1 MQHPH
6 CQVFGAS
13 RKSRARQSTW
23 QGRLT
28 TRRPIAPGENA
39 RYACGVENCCNCGQE
54 TRLYV
59 SRVPWCLTCYQ
70 AVPEAR
76 KLRNLLKPDPDTD
89 LPDPSFGSRMPTL
102 ALAVAERLVPETQ
115 QILIA
120 FLQADLNLS
129 ATLLETAEVARS
141 CAHVTSALTSARR
154 GLQVIRH
161 LVQKVDD
168 PGALADIRAR
178 AEELEFRLE
187 KFPV

>member
-1 MQHPH
+1 
-6 CQVFGAS
+6 
-13 RKSRARQSTW
+13 
-23 QGRLT
+23 
-28 TRRPIAPGENA
+28 
-39 RYACGVENCCNCGQE
+39 
-54 TRLYV
+54 
-59 SRVPWCLTCYQ
+59 
-70 AVPEAR
+70 
-76 KLRNLLKPDPDTD
+76 
-89 LPDPSFGSRMPTL
+89 MPTL